1 MVIAKIRLT
10 THNPRWYDD
19 VNDIYLN
26 NSIDIE
32 EVLDTYDLDTIRKA
46 IKYDLIEVCEGE
58 IPPEENECGCEG
70 GSGNIS
76 QAEINAMVQK
86 ALKEILGGKTI
97 AVFKNN

>member
-10 THNPRWYDD
+10 LHNPRWYDD

-26 NSIDIE
+26 SSMDIE
-32 EVLDTYDLDTIRKA
+32 EVLDTYDLDPIRKA

-58 IPPEENECGCEG
+58 IPPEEKDCGCEV

-86 ALKEILGGKTI
+86 ALEEILGGKTI
-97 AVFKNN
+97 AVFKK